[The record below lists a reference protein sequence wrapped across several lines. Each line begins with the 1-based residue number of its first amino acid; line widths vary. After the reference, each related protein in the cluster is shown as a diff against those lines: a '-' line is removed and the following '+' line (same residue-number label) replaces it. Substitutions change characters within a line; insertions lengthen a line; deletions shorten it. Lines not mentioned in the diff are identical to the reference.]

1 MKAATQRRL
10 TPMLVLVAA
19 ALGAVLVTLL
29 LGLGQGVHWRAPRPP
44 APLPPP
50 GHGNALPPP
59 QPLDRFATVWQRP
72 LFRPDRRP
80 GAQSGDGGAVGDL
93 ALTGVIL
100 TPGLRMV
107 LAHDKSNNRDL
118 QIAEGKTTPDGRWTL
133 VEVQPRAA
141 VFDGPEGRVE
151 LKLPAGAPFDKTPMA
166 PDNAP
171 GAAEMRKE
179 AGAAPF
185 PATGGSSPRMGL
197 TPPGA
202 GRAQR
207 GHQTEAQLQAERL
220 RQLNAIIQKR
230 RAEQAASTQQGDH

>member
-1 MKAATQRRL
+1 MRAATQRRL
-10 TPMLVLVAA
+10 TPMLVLAAA
-19 ALGAVLVTLL
+19 ALGAVLVALM
-29 LGLGQGVHWRAPRPP
+29 LGLGQGVRWRAPRAP
-44 APLPPP
+44 APLPPT
-50 GHGNALPPP
+50 GRGAALPPP

-80 GAQSGDGGAVGDL
+80 GAQAGDGAAVGDL

-100 TPGLRMV
+100 SPGLRMV
-107 LAHDKSNNRDL
+107 LAQDKTHHRDL

-151 LKLPAGAPFDKTPMA
+151 LKLPAGAPFDKTPPA

-171 GAAEMRKE
+171 GAAEMRQQP
-179 AGAAPF
+179 GAAPF
-185 PATGGSSPRMGL
+185 PATASPSPRMGL

-202 GRAQR
+202 GRAPR

>member
-10 TPMLVLVAA
+10 TPMLVLAAGILGA
-19 ALGAVLVTLL
+19 ALVVLM
-29 LGLGQGVHWRAPRPP
+29 LGLGQGVRWRAPHPV

-50 GHGNALPPP
+50 GHGAALPPP

-80 GAQSGDGGAVGDL
+80 GARSGDGGAVGDL

-100 TPGLRMV
+100 TPGLRMA
-107 LAHDKSNNRDL
+107 LAHDKTNNRDL
-118 QIAEGKTTPDGRWTL
+118 QIAQGKTTPDGRWTL

-141 VFDGPEGRVE
+141 VFDGPDGRVE
-151 LKLPAGAPFDKTPMA
+151 LKLPAGAPFDKTPPA

-179 AGAAPF
+179 AGGAPF
-185 PATGGSSPRMGL
+185 PATGSSPRMGL

>member
-19 ALGAVLVTLL
+19 ALGAALLILL
-29 LGLGQGVHWRAPRPP
+29 LGFGQAVHWDAAHPP

-50 GHGNALPPP
+50 GRGAVLPPP
-59 QPLDRFATVWQRP
+59 QPLDRFAVVWQRP
-72 LFRPDRRP
+72 LFSPDRRP
-80 GAQSGDGGAVGDL
+80 GARSGDGGAVGDL

-107 LAHDKSNNRDL
+107 LVQDRSNHRDL

-141 VFDGPEGRVE
+141 VFDGPDGRVE
-151 LKLPAGAPFDKTPMA
+151 LKLPAGAPFDKGPVA
-166 PDNAP
+166 PDNTP

-179 AGAAPF
+179 AGAESPSGQRG
-185 PATGGSSPRMGL
+185 TSPRMGL